1 MLPPWERR
9 RHACELPA
17 IRASPTG
24 VTVMR
29 FFPPLKA
36 ATIDQIQP
44 GTCFAFDLRGTTHI
58 GIAVVPV
65 FSGEAP
71 AFAGE
76 AGALIIV
83 SPGHPDLDG
92 DPGLLLGSVIQH
104 QPVVIFP
111 EARVVLPTDL
121 QHIHLGLTHSS
132 PPRGALV
139 LVGDDLG
146 VAAAVDGRETW
157 VFSIGT
163 GAGLEPNPWSVWFS
177 SWELVHPG
185 PDNTPHRI
193 CRVTTSQ
200 TRVPDEIPEG
210 L

>member
-1 MLPPWERR
+1 MLPPWKRR

-36 ATIDQIQP
+36 ATIEQIQP

-65 FSGEAP
+65 FAGEAP

-121 QHIHLGLTHSS
+121 QHIHFGLTHSS

-139 LVGDDLG
+139 MVGDDL
-146 VAAAVDGRETW
+146 AA
-157 VFSIGT
+157 SI
-163 GAGLEPNPWSVWFS
+163 
-177 SWELVHPG
+177 
-185 PDNTPHRI
+185 HR
-193 CRVTTSQ
+193 SA
-200 TRVPDEIPEG
+200 TRPAQAAPCDVV
-210 L
+210 

>member
-29 FFPPLKA
+29 FFPPLKTA
-36 ATIDQIQP
+36 RIDQVKP
-44 GTCFAFDLRGTTHI
+44 GTCFAFSISGTAHI

-65 FSGEAP
+65 FAGEAP

-76 AGALIIV
+76 AGALIAV
-83 SPGHPDLDG
+83 SPGHPDLNG
-92 DPGLLLGSVIQH
+92 DPGVLLGSVIQH
-104 QPVVIFP
+104 QPILIFP
-111 EARVVLPTDL
+111 EARVLLPTDL
-121 QHIHLGLTHSS
+121 QDIHLGLTHSS

-139 LVGDDLG
+139 MVGDDLG
-146 VAAAVDGRETW
+146 VAAAVDVRETW

-163 GAGLEPNPWSVWFS
+163 GAVLEPNDWRVWFS
-177 SWELVHPG
+177 S
-185 PDNTPHRI
+185 
-193 CRVTTSQ
+193 
-200 TRVPDEIPEG
+200 
-210 L
+210 